1 MTRLVG
7 DRLNTEAR
15 QVWEV
20 FARVAPRF
28 ANSLEAAPSVV
39 RSRGRKL
46 LQIETI
52 PIGGAG
58 FLLVKKSAPSDPVA
72 RLQMMLSAKARNAAA
87 AAAANFVEGVA
98 AVWQVVAQ
106 FDKGVNSS
114 DQFGLFVFFEALI
127 SAIKYRR
134 RASIAISW
142 RRDAPDRLLVEAA
155 DGGSSLTWRCS

>member
-1 MTRLVG
+1 
-7 DRLNTEAR
+7 
-15 QVWEV
+15 
-20 FARVAPRF
+20 
-28 ANSLEAAPSVV
+28 
-39 RSRGRKL
+39 L